1 MTAAI
6 ARTEPIDYAA
16 ETRGLNFF
24 DLDDNLRRLLDLMA
38 DTLAGALLVE
48 EAAFDLKAG
57 DGRKARIARRFI
69 RTTFGPRAAIGPEP
83 DPDHAEVERLLGY
96 AVIDFT

>member
-1 MTAAI
+1 
-6 ARTEPIDYAA
+6 
-16 ETRGLNFF
+16 
-24 DLDDNLRRLLDLMA
+24 MA

-48 EAAFDLKAG
+48 EAAFNLKAG
-57 DGRKARIARRFI
+57 DGRKARIADRFA
-69 RTTFGPRAAIGPEP
+69 RTTFGPPALIGPQT